1 MNRHFHSLLSLLVL
15 LMVPLAEPA
24 AVEPGKVT
32 GGQMSQ
38 HPDWFKESFLD
49 ITEDVAEA
57 AQAGKHVILFMHLN
71 GCPYCYRMTEE
82 NFKNAPYTDF
92 IKENFDVIAVNIKGD
107 REIAFDENTSVPE
120 KELARILK
128 VRYTPTVI
136 FLSTENKPV
145 LRLNGYRSVEAFGHA
160 LHFVA
165 DKAYET
171 TTLSSYIENRS
182 KAARYSLRAHPMLKE
197 TDDLSSLGEGPV
209 ALLVEDARCDACDA
223 LHDGHLKNPEIL
235 SVLENFTFVRIDAGS
250 EAPLKDMQGNAT
262 TPRSFA
268 EAAGLTYRPGIILYD
283 GGKEIGRID
292 GMLYS
297 YHFQEMLRYVGER
310 HYKTY
315 PNSFY
320 DYLGV
325 RTAEILKTGKDVD
338 LSR

>member
-120 KELARILK
+120 KELAGILK

-171 TTLSSYIENRS
+171 NTLSSYIES
-182 KAARYSLRAHPMLKE
+182 SAAAPRYSFRTHPMLKE
-197 TDDLSSLGEGPV
+197 ADDLSTLGAKPV
-209 ALLVEDARCDACDA
+209 ALLVEDAQCDACDA

-235 SVLENFTFVRIDAGS
+235 SVLENFTFVRLDAGS
-250 EAPLKDMQGNAT
+250 TEPLKDFEGKIT
-262 TPRSFA
+262 TPKA
-268 EAAGLTYRPGIILYD
+268 WTEQIGLTYRPGIILYD
-283 GGKEIGRID
+283 EGKEVGRID
-292 GMLYS
+292 GMLYT
-297 YHFQEMLRYVGER
+297 YHFQEMLRYIGER
-310 HYKTY
+310 HYKRY

-320 DYLGV
+320 DYLDV
-325 RTAEILKTGKDVD
+325 RTEQILKTGENVD

>member
-1 MNRHFHSLLSLLVL
+1 MNRHFTPLLVL
-15 LMVPLAEPA
+15 LLLLAAPIAGPA

-32 GGQMSQ
+32 GGQISQ

-49 ITEDVAEA
+49 IAEDVAEA
-57 AQAGKHVILFMHLN
+57 AEAGKHVILFMHLN

-82 NFKNAPYTDF
+82 NFKNAPYTGF
-92 IKENFDVIAVNIKGD
+92 IKEHFDVIAINIKGD

-120 KELARILK
+120 KELARMLK

-136 FLSTENKPV
+136 FLDTGNKPV
-145 LRLNGYRSVEAFGHA
+145 LRLNGYRSVEDFGHA
-160 LHFVA
+160 LHYVA
-165 DKAYET
+165 DNAYET
-171 TTLSSYIENRS
+171 TTLSSYIEARS
-182 KAARYSLRAHPMLKE
+182 EAPKYSFRAHPMLKE
-197 TDDLSSLGEGPV
+197 TDDLSGLGDGPV
-209 ALLVEDARCDACDA
+209 ALLVEDGQCDACDA

-235 SVLENFTFVRIDAGS
+235 SVLEGFTFVRIDAGS
-250 EAPLKDMQGNAT
+250 DSPMKDIEGNAT
-262 TPRSFA
+262 TPRAFA

-292 GMLYS
+292 GMLYT

-320 DYLGV
+320 DYLNV

-338 LSR
+338 LSQ